1 MQDKRRSI
9 QDQDIASIV
18 LLLVVLVC
26 VMIRVS
32 VKCHVVGKESQ
43 MECLY
48 YLILRGFHQ
57 DPDELKD
64 KFPSDCETWRIGD
77 LVHPKAIM
85 RYTDNGL
92 KMLSRYGW
100 IEDFVEHQV
109 YPLKEE
115 ICKVECPTKSLTLV
129 YYLEG
134 SERPLISLYPEY
146 IVKLGEMQMAVDVD
160 LFYLGDSKKKKRKKR
175 KKR

>member
-1 MQDKRRSI
+1 LPSAFGKT
-9 QDQDIASIV
+9 IV
-18 LLLVVLVC
+18 
-26 VMIRVS
+26 R
-32 VKCHVVGKESQ
+32 
-43 MECLY
+43 
-48 YLILRGFHQ
+48 
-57 DPDELKD
+57 
-64 KFPSDCETWRIGD
+64 
-77 LVHPKAIM
+77 A
-85 RYTDNGL
+85 
-92 KMLSRYGW
+92 RYGW